1 MYFALLAI
9 FCVARLNRKLT
20 AIQRLSQIT
29 EDEAR
34 EGWLDAVVANSK
46 PLDSQSHQTGGKIV
60 VSCYASGF
68 AIEVPGKGPV
78 GRASSRAKWAR
89 RPSFGRCTLVPAR
102 VKRLSLAE
110 QFATVKAFCQA
121 VQVAFRYA

>member
-1 MYFALLAI
+1 M
-9 FCVARLNRKLT
+9 FCAARLNRKLT
-20 AIQRLSQIT
+20 AVQRLSQNS

-34 EGWLDAVVANSK
+34 EGWLEAVVASST
-46 PLDSQSHQTGGKIV
+46 PLHHQSHQTEGKV
-60 VSCYASGF
+60 FFSCYASGL

-89 RPSFGRCTLVPAR
+89 RPSFGSCTLVPAR